1 MARYRRGRILMSE
14 LAVLVSIAV
23 LLVGILSSSVIG
35 VYAILVRLGKLE
47 MIVGDGLAD
56 RVVKAEEWIAW
67 MVKDRIEVAGR
78 TGAPLAEP
86 VPDTAEIEEVL
97 P

>member
-1 MARYRRGRILMSE
+1 VSE

-23 LLVGILSSSVIG
+23 LLLGILTSSIIG

-47 MIVGDGLAD
+47 IIVGDGLLD
-56 RVVKAEEWIAW
+56 RMVKAEEWIAW
-67 MVKDRIEVAGR
+67 MVKDRMAVASR
-78 TGAPLAEP
+78 TGTPLAKP
-86 VPDTAEIEEVL
+86 VPDSAEIEEVL

>member
-1 MARYRRGRILMSE
+1 MSE
-14 LAVLVSIAV
+14 PAILLAIAV
-23 LLVGILSSSVIG
+23 LLAGILTSSIVG

-47 MIVGDGLAD
+47 TIVGNGLLD
-56 RVVKAEEWIAW
+56 RMVKAEEWIAW
-67 MVKDRIEVAGR
+67 MVKDRMAVATRAG
-78 TGAPLAEP
+78 TPLAQP

>member
-1 MARYRRGRILMSE
+1 MSE
-14 LAVLVSIAV
+14 ATILVSIAV
-23 LLVGILSSSVIG
+23 LLFGILTSSIVG

-47 MIVGDGLAD
+47 MIVGNGLVA
-56 RVVKAEEWIAW
+56 RVGKAEEWIAW
-67 MVKDRIEVAGR
+67 LVKDRMLIASR
-78 TGAPLAEP
+78 TGTKLAEP